1 MTMAQSAEPVL
12 RKPLRLWPGVL
23 AAALLV
29 LVKFVVPLVVPGT
42 GGVAMLGG
50 LAGALAVLGWWLFF
64 SRAPWPERV
73 GAIVLMAIASF
84 ATWPI
89 LHESIRNGMMG
100 MMFGVYVIP
109 ILGLALVVWAVASR
123 RLTGG
128 PRRASML
135 AAALLA
141 CGVFALLRTDGMTGD
156 ADSEFEWRWTPTAEQ
171 RLLAQA
177 RLEPVL
183 LPSAP
188 AAEETPAPQGSGQA
202 GGSPSVPASPPAVA
216 TTLEK
221 AVPAPAVERPT
232 ESPADPTGVRAPAE
246 WPGFRGPRRDG
257 IIRGVRVETDWSTSP
272 PAELWRAPIG
282 PGWSSFAVSGDFVF
296 TQEQRGDEEVV
307 SCYRLS
313 TGKPVWRHSDPVRFW
328 ESNGGA
334 GPRATPAVHGG
345 RVYTLGATG
354 IVNALDARSGA
365 VVWSRDAAADTGA
378 VLPGWGF
385 AGSPLVMDDS
395 VFVAASGRLAAYDAA
410 TGNPRWTRPTA
421 GGGYSSPH
429 LATLDGVAQIVLSSG
444 GAVTSVSPADGSI
457 LWQHKWQ
464 PGDNIVQPAL
474 IDNGDVLISGADPM
488 GGAGMRRLAVAHT
501 DGWKVD
507 ERWTSRGLKPYFND
521 FVVHGGHVFGF
532 DGSILSCIDVENGD
546 RKWKGGRYGHGQ
558 MVLLADQDVLLV
570 LSEEGEVALVSATPD
585 KFTELA
591 RFKAMEGKTWNHPV
605 LVGNILLVRNGEE
618 MAAYRL
624 PVAGR

>member
-1 MTMAQSAEPVL
+1 MAQSAEPAL

-50 LAGALAVLGWWLFF
+50 LAGALAVLVWWLFF

-73 GAIVLMAIASF
+73 GAIVLMAVASF

-202 GGSPSVPASPPAVA
+202 GESPSVPASPPAVA

-334 GPRATPAVHGG
+334 GPRATPTVHGG

-354 IVNALDARSGA
+354 IVNALDARSGSVA
-365 VVWSRDAAADTGA
+365 WSRNAAADTGA
-378 VLPGWGF
+378 ELPGWGF
-385 AGSPLVMDDS
+385 SGSPLMVDDS

-410 TGNPRWTRPTA
+410 TGNPRWTRPTV

-444 GAVTSVSPADGSI
+444 GGVTSVSPADGSV
-457 LWQHKWQ
+457 LWEYKWQ
-464 PGDNIVQPAL
+464 PGASIVQPAL

-488 GGAGMRRLAVAHT
+488 GGTGMRRLAVVHT

-521 FVVHGGHVFGF
+521 FVVHEGHVFGF
-532 DGSILSCIDVENGD
+532 DGSILSCIDLENGE
-546 RKWKGGRYGHGQ
+546 RNWKGGRYGHGQ